1 MQIPRGRTL
10 SVIAIAMQVGPL
22 HKGCAAF
29 GRGGL
34 LPVIRT
40 VVNHPRPGSCATK
53 WGYDPIRR
61 VISAGGA
68 GVRLTSSAS
77 PPEQRRDEYHST
89 RDVVAEEECDLERAL
104 EYARDVD
111 KKHGLCSG
119 PSQSAWKVVDE
130 IYERRIRDFDDASK
144 TRRRE
149 VEPEHGRTAPGVRE
163 IKQRQ
168 YCS

>member
-10 SVIAIAMQVGPL
+10 SAIAIAMQVGPL

-34 LPVIRT
+34 IPVIRT
-40 VVNHPRPGSCATK
+40 VNPRPGSCAK
-53 WGYDPIRR
+53 WGHDPIRR
-61 VISAGGA
+61 VISAGGGA

-130 IYERRIRDFDDASK
+130 IYERTRDCDDTSK
-144 TRRRE
+144 MRRRE
-149 VEPEHGRTAPGVRE
+149 VEPEHGRTAPGGRE
-163 IKQRQ
+163 IKDRQ
-168 YCS
+168 FCS

>member
-1 MQIPRGRTL
+1 MQIPRTL
-10 SVIAIAMQVGPL
+10 SVIAIAMLVSPL
-22 HKGCAAF
+22 HKGCSAF

-40 VVNHPRPGSCATK
+40 VNHPRPGSCATK
-53 WGYDPIRR
+53 WGRDPIRR
-61 VISAGGA
+61 VIFAGGA

-77 PPEQRRDEYHST
+77 PPEQRRDESHST
-89 RDVVAEEECDLERAL
+89 RDDVVAEEEECDLERAL

-130 IYERRIRDFDDASK
+130 IYERRIRDCDDASK

-149 VEPEHGRTAPGVRE
+149 VEQKHRRTAPGGRE
-163 IKQRQ
+163 IKDRQ

>member
-1 MQIPRGRTL
+1 M
-10 SVIAIAMQVGPL
+10 S
-22 HKGCAAF
+22 
-29 GRGGL
+29 
-34 LPVIRT
+34 
-40 VVNHPRPGSCATK
+40 
-53 WGYDPIRR
+53 
-61 VISAGGA
+61 
-68 GVRLTSSAS
+68 SSAL
-77 PPEQRRDEYHST
+77 PPERRDESHST
-89 RDVVAEEECDLERAL
+89 RDVVVEEECDLERAL

-111 KKHGLCSG
+111 KKHGLCSE

-130 IYERRIRDFDDASK
+130 IYERIRVCDDASK